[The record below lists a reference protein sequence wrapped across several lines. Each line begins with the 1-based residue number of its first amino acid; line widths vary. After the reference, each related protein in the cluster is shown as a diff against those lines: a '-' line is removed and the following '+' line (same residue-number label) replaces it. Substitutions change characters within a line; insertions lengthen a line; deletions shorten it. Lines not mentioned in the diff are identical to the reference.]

1 LNDAIPAERGL
12 YTCAG
17 DHNTPSREQRQA
29 PGRADGSDGQWATN
43 LETSMADTDQT
54 NRPEPPAETADAEA
68 PPLEATV
75 RWRREHVIPLRRAEV
90 IRLLAEDPRS
100 PPAERDQFLRLC
112 QMLSATFH
120 YEYHARLEALKE
132 AYAPFNPDACTSTL
146 RECTDAERER
156 LVPEVFD
163 RFVELLQRANYEHLS
178 RAEIE
183 QAMGAASD
191 WGLRLHVDFDVFR
204 RLEVYA
210 RGDVLERRVRR
221 SWKTRY
227 REVEVVVPLY
237 QRLVVIFQLREHQ
250 HLKQAADSRAVCIKL
265 FKNIPKQDLEM
276 LLPGTRF
283 HLTLLDR
290 GKILLPTVSGLAL
303 AAFKIVRGALWV
315 AFAGVYGGAIAVLG
329 LVGGT
334 VGYGVK
340 SFLGYLRTKEKYQLN
355 LTRSLYYQN
364 LDNNEGVL
372 YRLLDEAEEQD
383 FIETILAY
391 ALLRSDADGEG
402 WTQGRLDREAE
413 TCLSELLGFAVDFEI
428 RDALDKLARLGFAS
442 QTPDGRWHAAP
453 LAGVCARLDRV
464 WDGYFL
470 GFSDDQPSV

>member
-1 LNDAIPAERGL
+1 
-12 YTCAG
+12 
-17 DHNTPSREQRQA
+17 
-29 PGRADGSDGQWATN
+29 
-43 LETSMADTDQT
+43 
-54 NRPEPPAETADAEA
+54 
-68 PPLEATV
+68 
-75 RWRREHVIPLRRAEV
+75 
-90 IRLLAEDPRS
+90 
-100 PPAERDQFLRLC
+100 
-112 QMLSATFH
+112 MLSATFH

-132 AYAPFNPDACTSTL
+132 AYASFNPDACTSTL

-250 HLKQAADSRAVCIKL
+250 HLKQAADSRAVYIKL